1 MSRGDQR
8 ERDRAKK
15 QAKLAKQSG
24 GSQRVRAS
32 RTRNRNLLAIIATI
46 LTLKFP
52 SQEGR
57 PADRNAEDKLKLEAK
72 VAAKREKLSKEE
84 QQQSNT
90 KAPIVRKKKD
100 VKNAS
105 LDDLLDAGLTKGK
118 KK

>member
-24 GSQRVRAS
+24 GSQR
-32 RTRNRNLLAIIATI
+32 
-46 LTLKFP
+46 
-52 SQEGR
+52 EGR